1 MGDIVDEH
9 YGSADVAGEIARFSQ
24 GRWAAVYVEG
34 RMKRYDNHGF
44 LQIDSVEDFEKI
56 YAKLR
61 PRSFYATIH
70 RYRWENGKPV
80 KAVSSMPS
88 WDIDLTGGKWEQAL
102 GVAGDIVSQLEKLG
116 VVKSLV
122 VKWSGNGFHVHVHD
136 RAVSGEIYNTVS
148 PLDAAYSL
156 TEYVVRRVRNV
167 DGVVVEN
174 KVDPARVFT
183 APLSLHRER
192 DMVCVCIDP
201 DRLYDFTP
209 DDALPGRFKHFT
221 GWDSYV
227 EGEADDAVRK
237 AFQTVGPYP
246 AAVRKA
252 RRKHPPY
259 DLQIRKLLERLGP
272 GDAPTG

>member
-1 MGDIVDEH
+1 MGDIIDEH

-24 GRWAAVYVEG
+24 GRWAAVYVKG
-34 RMKRYDNHGF
+34 MMKRYDNHGF
-44 LQIDSVEDFEKI
+44 LQIDSVEDFGKI

-70 RYRWENGKPV
+70 RYRWEDGKPV

-88 WDIDLTGGKWEQAL
+88 WDIDLKGGNWEQAL
-102 GVAGDIVSQLEKLG
+102 EVAGDIVSQLEKLG
-116 VVKSLV
+116 VVKSLI
-122 VKWSGNGFHVHVHD
+122 VKWSGNGFHVHVND
-136 RAVSGEIYNTVS
+136 RSVSGEIYKRIL

-156 TEYVVRRVRNV
+156 TEYVKRRVRNV

-201 DRLYDFTP
+201 DKLYHFTP
-209 DDALPGRFKHFT
+209 EIALPGRFKHFT
-221 GWDSYV
+221 GWDCYV
-227 EGEADDAVRK
+227 EGEADDAVSEAIRL
-237 AFQTVGPYP
+237 VGPYP
-246 AAVRKA
+246 ATVRRA

-259 DLQIRKLLERLGP
+259 DLQIRKLFERLGP

>member
-1 MGDIVDEH
+1 
-9 YGSADVAGEIARFSQ
+9 
-24 GRWAAVYVEG
+24 
-34 RMKRYDNHGF
+34 
-44 LQIDSVEDFEKI
+44 
-56 YAKLR
+56 
-61 PRSFYATIH
+61 
-70 RYRWENGKPV
+70 
-80 KAVSSMPS
+80 MPS

-116 VVKSLV
+116 VVKSLI

-201 DRLYDFTP
+201 DKLYDFTP

-246 AAVRKA
+246 AAVRRA

>member
-88 WDIDLTGGKWEQAL
+88 WDIDLTGGSGSRHWELL
-102 GVAGDIVSQLEKLG
+102 GILCRSL
-116 VVKSLV
+116 KS
-122 VKWSGNGFHVHVHD
+122 SGLLN
-136 RAVSGEIYNTVS
+136 
-148 PLDAAYSL
+148 
-156 TEYVVRRVRNV
+156 
-167 DGVVVEN
+167 
-174 KVDPARVFT
+174 
-183 APLSLHRER
+183 PLS
-192 DMVCVCIDP
+192 
-201 DRLYDFTP
+201 
-209 DDALPGRFKHFT
+209 
-221 GWDSYV
+221 
-227 EGEADDAVRK
+227 
-237 AFQTVGPYP
+237 
-246 AAVRKA
+246 
-252 RRKHPPY
+252 
-259 DLQIRKLLERLGP
+259 
-272 GDAPTG
+272 